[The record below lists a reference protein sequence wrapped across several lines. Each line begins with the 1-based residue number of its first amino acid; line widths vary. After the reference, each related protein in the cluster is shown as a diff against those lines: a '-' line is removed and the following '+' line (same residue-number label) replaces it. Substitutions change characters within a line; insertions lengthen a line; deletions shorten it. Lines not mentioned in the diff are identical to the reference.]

1 MFRVTSL
8 NAAQQQEADEM
19 EKYIDF
25 AEVGIDK
32 DKFVKGLFSYETL
45 WHKENA
51 NPGNPEYIL
60 TREYMADDNNCDLDS
75 LYIYSSQSDG
85 IWILFF

>member
-1 MFRVTSL
+1 M
-8 NAAQQQEADEM
+8 
-19 EKYIDF
+19 
-25 AEVGIDK
+25 GIDK

-60 TREYMADDNNCDLDS
+60 TREYMADDNNCDWTRYT
-75 LYIYSSQSDG
+75 YIRPSQMGSGYSSLSPCR
-85 IWILFF
+85 IWWMPIGALMENSS

>member
-1 MFRVTSL
+1 MISEGHHSLFRVTSL

-32 DKFVKGLFSYETL
+32 DKFVKGLFSYEPCGT
-45 WHKENA
+45 KRM
-51 NPGNPEYIL
+51 PIRVIL
-60 TREYMADDNNCDLDS
+60 NIS
-75 LYIYSSQSDG
+75 
-85 IWILFF
+85 